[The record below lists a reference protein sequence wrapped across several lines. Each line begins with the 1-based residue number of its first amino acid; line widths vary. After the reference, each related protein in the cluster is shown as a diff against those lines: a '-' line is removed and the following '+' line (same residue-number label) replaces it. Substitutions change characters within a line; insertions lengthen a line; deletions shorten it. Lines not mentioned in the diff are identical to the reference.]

1 MENRILNQSQAAE
14 FLLDFVGR
22 KISHVWRG
30 AGTSIFIELGEL
42 TKEERKNHTSEF
54 SFSIEWSWRIENRN
68 TILLGSFS
76 ENEEISKAI
85 DILKGKKLIN
95 VDFFGRLKEIQLQL
109 EGDIWFSSFA
119 TEEGN
124 PEWAACN
131 DKKEWLHFRKGRY
144 VIEKNK

>member
-30 AGTSIFIELGEL
+30 AGTSVFIELGEL
-42 TKEERKNHTSEF
+42 TQEERANPKGEF
-54 SFSIEWSWRIENRN
+54 SFSIEWSWRIEDRN
-68 TILLGSFS
+68 SILLGSFS
-76 ENEEISKAI
+76 EDEEISKAI
-85 DILKGKKLIN
+85 GILMGKKLIN
-95 VDFFGRLKEIQLQL
+95 AEFFGRLKEIQLQL

-119 TEEGN
+119 TIDGN

-131 DKKEWLHFRKGRY
+131 DKKEWLHYRKGRY
-144 VIEKNK
+144 LIEKNK